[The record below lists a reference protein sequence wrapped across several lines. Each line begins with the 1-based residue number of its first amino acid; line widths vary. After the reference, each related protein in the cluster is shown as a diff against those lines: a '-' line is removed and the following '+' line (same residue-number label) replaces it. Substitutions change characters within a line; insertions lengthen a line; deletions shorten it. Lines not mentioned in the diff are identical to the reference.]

1 MAPTELVGMLSLDQ
15 VGPNRY
21 LGHNLTGSQAVIFGG
36 QLLAQVIAAATGVT
50 PDMRLKS
57 MHTIFARGGRPEKD
71 VEFEVERLHG
81 GRSFGSLQVSIRQG
95 ERLCARSLVLVHQP
109 DGTFISHQDDPP
121 VVPPPEQCLERPMA
135 GRGWEVR
142 IPAGVDTSDPEAIGP
157 PELALWSKFADVPPD
172 LWMSQALLAYASD
185 GFLIG
190 TAMRPHPGVGQAL
203 AHVSISTSVITQTL
217 TFHEEFD
224 AGDWLLFFHRSPYAG
239 FGRSYG
245 RADVFSIEGRL
256 VASFVQENM
265 IRALTDDRPS
275 TT

>member
-1 MAPTELVGMLSLDQ
+1 MAPTELIGMLSLDQ
-15 VGPNRY
+15 VGPDRY
-21 LGHNLTGSQAVIFGG
+21 VGQNLKGSQAVIFGG
-36 QLLAQVIAAATGVT
+36 QLLGQAIAAATGVA

-57 MHTIFARGGRPEKD
+57 MHTIFARGGRPEEV
-71 VEFEVERLHG
+71 VELEVERLHE

-95 ERLCARSLVLVHQP
+95 ERLCSRSLVLVHQP
-109 DGTFISHQDDPP
+109 DAKFISHQDDPP
-121 VVPPPEQCLERPMA
+121 IVPPPEQCVARPMA

-142 IPAGVDTSDPEAIGP
+142 IPEGIDLSDPESVGP
-157 PELALWSKFADVPPD
+157 PELALWSKFADVPPR

-203 AHVSISTSVITQTL
+203 AHVSIATSVVTQTL

-224 AGDWLLFFHRSPYAG
+224 AGDWLLLVHRSPYAG
-239 FGRSYG
+239 HGRSYG
-245 RADVFSIEGRL
+245 RADVFSIGGRL

-265 IRALTDDRPS
+265 IRAQAGG
-275 TT
+275 